1 MCTRLS
7 AFNRRQSYDESEKDK
22 TKRTKAKEFKD
33 QVSFLL
39 QYYVH
44 SNGCDHI
51 VVVVGAGAGGDVH
64 VWFILYIAELLL
76 LPLLSSPLF
85 IEITIK
91 IDIRLC

>member
-51 VVVVGAGAGGDVH
+51 VVVGAGGAGACMVYFVH
-64 VWFILYIAELLL
+64 
-76 LPLLSSPLF
+76 
-85 IEITIK
+85 
-91 IDIRLC
+91 C

>member
-39 QYYVH
+39 QYNVH

-51 VVVVGAGAGGDVH
+51 VVVGPGGAVH